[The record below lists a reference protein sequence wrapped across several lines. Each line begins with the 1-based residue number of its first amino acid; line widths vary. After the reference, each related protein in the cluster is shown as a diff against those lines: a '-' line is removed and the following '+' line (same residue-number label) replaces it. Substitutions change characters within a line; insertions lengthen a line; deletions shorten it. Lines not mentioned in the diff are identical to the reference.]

1 MAMRITILQGAFLPV
16 PPLLGGAVEKLWFQ
30 LGKEFALS
38 GHEVV
43 HISRMYP
50 GLPPRETID
59 SVRHIRIPGY
69 DFPRNQF
76 LLKFFDFL
84 YSLRALW
91 NLPASDILITNTFF
105 APILTRLL
113 FCSSRKIV
121 VDVERMPKGQL
132 FLYQHV
138 AALRCCSTAVLEHA
152 VQQCSSLRRNA
163 VVVPNPLPFIP
174 DTSEVLPSKQ
184 PVILYCGRVHP
195 EKGIEL
201 LVRAFSILSQ
211 SGLDEWRLRI
221 VGPIDIRQGGGGLS
235 YQRRLEAIACNSS
248 LDIEWVGPL
257 FDDFQLHAEYRRASI
272 FVYPS
277 LAEYGEAFG
286 VAPLEAMAHGAV
298 PLVSSLRCFSD
309 FIKHGYNG
317 LIFNHRAEDPVSELA
332 NSIQSLIECPS
343 YRESLSS
350 HALHVRES
358 HHPTAI
364 SDQLILLFSSLLNK
378 APTP

>member
-1 MAMRITILQGAFLPV
+1 MRITILQGAFLPV

-30 LGKEFALS
+30 LGKEFARS
-38 GHEVV
+38 GHDVV

-50 GLPPRETID
+50 GLAHLENID
-59 SVRHIRIPGY
+59 SVRHIRIPGF
-69 DFPRNQF
+69 DIPSNAF
-76 LLKFFDFL
+76 LLKLFDFL
-84 YSLRALW
+84 YSLRALL

-105 APILTRLL
+105 APILIRLL
-113 FCSSRKIV
+113 FCSSRKVV

-132 FLYQHV
+132 FLYKHV
-138 AALRCCSTAVLEHA
+138 AALRCCSTAVLDHA
-152 VQQCSSLRRNA
+152 VQQCSSLSRNA

-174 DTSEVLPSKQ
+174 DTSEVPPSKQ

-201 LVRAFSILSQ
+201 LLRAFLILRQ
-211 SGLDEWRLRI
+211 SGFDEWSLRI
-221 VGPIDIRQGGGGLS
+221 VGPIDIHQGGGGIS
-235 YQRRLEAIACNSS
+235 YQRRLEAIALSSS

-257 FDDFQLHAEYRRASI
+257 YDDFQLHAEYRRASI

-277 LAEYGEAFG
+277 LAEHGEAFG

-298 PLVSSLRCFSD
+298 PIVSSLSCFSD

-317 LIFNHRAEDPVSELA
+317 CIFNHRAEDPVFELA
-332 NSIQSLIECPS
+332 NSIQSLIERPS
-343 YRESLSS
+343 YRKSLSL

-358 HHPTAI
+358 HHPAAI
-364 SDQLILLFSSLLNK
+364 SDQLIQLFSSLSNK
-378 APTP
+378 APAP